1 MIGYVFAVISSL
13 FFSLYVVPR
22 KLAKQKPTLFT
33 FLMTIGFSVGSLIL
47 FIVNTKEVLN
57 AYLLYSIPAG
67 IIWVISFL
75 FFVNSIDF
83 IGLSRS
89 NQWKNLQ
96 GPVGVLLSLIILA
109 EYGKVNPVI
118 TLIAGFSIFISA
130 FFLSN
135 TSSDKTK
142 KTNQKGICFG
152 LLSGLGF
159 GIVTV
164 INKLVTNQVGVY
176 SQQVIWSLSM
186 FVSML
191 IYLSYK
197 KELKQ
202 LKTTSLKD
210 NFLGLLAGF
219 VYLGASFFMLQS
231 YKFITASVGFSI
243 IQLSSLWTILIGVL
257 IFKEI
262 NIKKYYKEILFGL
275 FFALL
280 GVVLLTLS
288 KK

>member
-1 MIGYVFAVISSL
+1 MIGYIFAVISSM

-33 FLMTIGFSVGSLIL
+33 LLMTIGFSVGSLFL
-47 FIVNTKEVLN
+47 FLISTKEKLN
-57 AYLLYSIPAG
+57 LYLLFSIPAG
-67 IIWVISFL
+67 LIWVISFL
-75 FFVNSIDF
+75 FFINSIDL

-96 GPVGVLLSLIILA
+96 GPVGVLLSLIILS
-109 EYGKVNPVI
+109 EYGKVNPAI
-118 TLIAGFSIFISA
+118 TLIAGLSIFISA
-130 FFLSN
+130 FFLSK
-135 TSSDKTK
+135 TSASKTK
-142 KTNQKGICFG
+142 GINQKGIYFG
-152 LLSGLGF
+152 LLSGFGF

-176 SQQVIWSLSM
+176 SQQVVWSLSM
-186 FVSML
+186 FISML
-191 IYLSYK
+191 IYTFYSG
-197 KELKQ
+197 EIKQ
-202 LKTTSLKD
+202 IKTTSLK
-210 NFLGLLAGF
+210 NNALGLLAGF

-262 NIKKYYKEILFGL
+262 NIKKYYKEIVLGL

-280 GVVLLTLS
+280 GVILLTLS

>member
-1 MIGYVFAVISSL
+1 MIGYVLAGISSL

-33 FLMTIGFSVGSLIL
+33 FFMTIGFSLGSLFL
-47 FIVNTKEVLN
+47 FFVNTKEKLN
-57 AYLLYSIPAG
+57 LYLLYSIPAG

-75 FFVNSIDF
+75 FFVKSIDL

-96 GPVGVLLSLIILA
+96 GPVGVLLSLIILS
-109 EYGKVNPVI
+109 EYGKVNSFV
-118 TLIAGFSIFISA
+118 TLVAGTSIFISA
-130 FFLSN
+130 FFLSK
-135 TSSDKTK
+135 TSSEKTK
-142 KTNQKGICFG
+142 ATNQKGIYFG

-159 GIVTV
+159 GVVTV
-164 INKLVTNQVGVY
+164 FNKLVTNQVGVY
-176 SQQVIWSLSM
+176 SQQVVWSLSM

-191 IYLSYK
+191 IFLSYT
-197 KELKQ
+197 KEIKQ
-202 LKTTSLKD
+202 LKTTSLR
-210 NFLGLLAGF
+210 NNILGLFSGF
-219 VYLGASFFMLQS
+219 IYLGASFFMLES

-243 IQLSSLWTILIGVL
+243 IQLSSVWTILIGVL

-262 NIKKYYKEILFGL
+262 NVKKYYKEILFGL

-288 KK
+288 KR